1 MVTTGER
8 IERAALELFA
18 EKGFAATGIREIAER
33 ARISSGALYHY
44 MGTKEDLLAQVMNR
58 GNARMLY
65 LAEAALDGADGAA
78 ERLARLVT
86 VHVYVHAHAQLDAL
100 VIDNELRS
108 LTGEARSRVM
118 GLRDRY
124 EVLWRDALSDGRA
137 EGTFRF
143 NELGIARLALLEMC
157 TGVARWYSPRGP
169 VDDRTLGTTFVDMA
183 FGLLNACGPDDRR
196 LTHADVAIPDPH
208 VLATAI
214 APELAEVGETTGGW
228 SET

>member
-8 IERAALELFA
+8 VERAALELFA

-33 ARISSGALYHY
+33 AGVSSGALYHY

-58 GNARMLY
+58 GNARLLH
-65 LAEAALDGADGAA
+65 LAEAALAGAAGPA
-78 ERLARLVT
+78 ERLARLVA

-100 VIDNELRS
+100 VIDSELRS
-108 LTGEARSRVM
+108 LGEEARSRVM
-118 GLRDRY
+118 ELRDRY
-124 EVLWRDALSDGRA
+124 ELLWRNALSEGRA
-137 EGTFRF
+137 AGAFRF

-169 VDDRTLGTTFVDMA
+169 VDDRTLGETFVDMA
-183 FGLLNACGPDDRR
+183 FGLINACGPDDRR
-196 LTHADVAIPDPH
+196 LTHADVAIPDLNG
-208 VLATAI
+208 LAADI
-214 APELAEVGETTGGW
+214 AEELAKVGETTGGW